1 MNKSAKESTNKDNS
15 PNNEATE
22 FRLDKEINHFSAL
35 VDNDSFVSSKIFVA
49 IPPNAINTMFLISN
63 ILTKGRRLDSNLATV

>member
-35 VDNDSFVSSKIFVA
+35 VDNDSFVSSKIFV
-49 IPPNAINTMFLISN
+49 
-63 ILTKGRRLDSNLATV
+63 